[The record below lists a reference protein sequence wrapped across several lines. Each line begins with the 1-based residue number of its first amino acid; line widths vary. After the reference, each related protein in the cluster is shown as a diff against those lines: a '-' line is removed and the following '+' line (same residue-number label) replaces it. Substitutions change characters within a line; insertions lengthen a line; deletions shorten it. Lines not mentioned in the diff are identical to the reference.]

1 MNVKAEA
8 AALETRLSR
17 SGGKTGKQEATS
29 AADRADTFPRLLL
42 HHAEVRP
49 DRAAIREKDLG
60 IWQSWSW
67 GQVRDEVRSFAG
79 GLAAMGLRRGDHLAI
94 IGENRPRLYWSIMAA
109 QALGGVPVPLYQDSI
124 AQEIAFVLS
133 DAEVEFA
140 VVEDQEQVDKLL
152 EILVQCPKLK
162 YIIYDDPRGL
172 RNYRQPQLFTFESV
186 QDRGRRFNTERRGF
200 WDQEIA
206 KGRACDTAALFY
218 TSGTT
223 GHPKG
228 VVLTHAN
235 LIEASRAAVEMDHL
249 TADDEVLAYLP
260 LAWIG
265 QNIFSYAQALI
276 AGYCVSCPESTDTV
290 SIDMREVG
298 PTYYFA
304 PPRVLEGLL
313 TDVMI
318 RMEDASWIKRK
329 MFHYFMDVA
338 RRVGVKLIDGTDAVG
353 WSDRM
358 RYAVGDFLVY
368 GPLRNALGMS
378 RVRVAYTAGEAIGP
392 DLFVFYRSIG
402 INLKQLYGSTETSV
416 FVCVQPDGQV
426 KSDTVGP
433 PMPGVQVKIADNGEI
448 LLKGPGLFQ
457 NYYKNQKATV
467 EAKDAEGWFHTGD
480 AGFFDADGHLRI
492 IDRAKDVGRM
502 RDSTLF
508 APKYLENKLKFFPY
522 IKEAVVFGHE
532 RNHAAAIINIDMA
545 AVGDWAERRNLGY
558 SGYTDL
564 ASKEQVCVLVREC
577 VEKVNQDLARDPK
590 LCGSQI
596 NRFVV
601 LHKELD
607 ADDGELTRTR
617 KVRRR
622 IIADKYAPIV
632 DALYADQPRVQVEV
646 QVRFEDGR
654 SGMMRADLEIHEAK
668 TFSAN
673 EAALMAEAKQAVG

>member
-8 AALETRLSR
+8 GALEARPYKWGGV
-17 SGGKTGKQEATS
+17 SGGPEAAT
-29 AADRADTFPRLLL
+29 DVGGADTFPRLLL
-42 HHAEVRP
+42 HHAAVRP
-49 DRAAIREKDLG
+49 DAPAIREKDLG
-60 IWQSWSW
+60 IWQSWTW
-67 GQVRDEVRSFAG
+67 GEVCEQARLLAA
-79 GLAAMGLRRGDHLAI
+79 GLAAMGFRRGDHLAI

-124 AQEIAFVLS
+124 AQELAFVLG

-152 EILVQCPKLK
+152 EILPQCPKLK

-172 RNYRQPQLFTFESV
+172 RNYQQPQLHTFESV
-186 QDRGRRFNTERRGF
+186 QERGKRFNEERRAF

-206 KGRACDTAALFY
+206 KGRASDTAAMFY

-235 LIEASRAAVEMDHL
+235 LIEASRAAVELDHL
-249 TADDEVLAYLP
+249 TAEDEVLAYLP

-276 AGYCVSCPESTDTV
+276 AGFCVSCPESADTV

-304 PPRVLEGLL
+304 PPRVLEALL

-329 MFHYFMDVA
+329 MFHYFMDLA
-338 RRVGVKLIDGTDAVG
+338 RRVGVKLMDGTDAV
-353 WSDRM
+353 STDDRM
-358 RYAVGDFLVY
+358 LYAIGDFLVY

-416 FVCVQPDGQV
+416 FVCVQPDGHV

-433 PMPGVQVKIADNGEI
+433 PMKGVQVKIADNGEI
-448 LLKGPGLFQ
+448 LLKGPGIFQ
-457 NYYKNQKATV
+457 NYYKNPKATAD
-467 EAKDAEGWFHTGD
+467 AKDEEGWFHTGD
-480 AGFFDADGHLRI
+480 AGFFDDDGHLRI

-545 AVGDWAERRNLGY
+545 AVGDWAERRNLAY
-558 SGYTDL
+558 SGYGDL
-564 ASKEQVCVLVREC
+564 AAKEQVCELVGGC
-577 VEKVNQDLARDPK
+577 VEKVNQDLSRDPK

-601 LHKELD
+601 LPKELD

-622 IIADKYAPIV
+622 IIADKYAKIV
-632 DALYADQPRVQVEV
+632 EALYADQPRVQMEV
-646 QVRFEDGR
+646 QVKFEDGR
-654 SGMMRADLEIHEAK
+654 IGTVRADLQVHEVK
-668 TFSAN
+668 TFGLSDGTNVAPPR
-673 EAALMAEAKQAVG
+673 KAVG